1 MADVLDQA
9 PDPIVIGVDDDYDDT
24 DLSGITLDMI
34 KAVGPGDGCLN
45 QAIYLRDTCLA
56 DSLTSVKEVYYENIL
71 TFIACI
77 TYYNSIEGRIEM
89 RVGYDVNVGDSICI
103 SAVGFLRVC
112 FLIRNLLLHDMLF
125 IYLCQPNILNLYVY

>member
-9 PDPIVIGVDDDYDDT
+9 PDPIVIGVDDDDDDT

-56 DSLTSVKEVYYENIL
+56 DSLPSVKVVYYENIL

-77 TYYNSIEGRIEM
+77 AYNALLKKQDNNSGAINVKMAELFNASIVSIPSNKTSFGGDYMYIKIYYK
-89 RVGYDVNVGDSICI
+89 C
-103 SAVGFLRVC
+103 
-112 FLIRNLLLHDMLF
+112 
-125 IYLCQPNILNLYVY
+125 IYLN

>member
-56 DSLTSVKEVYYENIL
+56 DSLTSVKEVYNQNIL

-77 TYYNSIEGRIEM
+77 AYNALLKIEM

-112 FLIRNLLLHDMLF
+112 FLIRNLLLHDMLY